1 MKQFIQMCNFKKSE
15 IWTIEKPI
23 SEIIKRKIEAKGT
36 PLKDWDININRG
48 ILTGYNKAF
57 IIPTEIRRQILT
69 NCQTQSEAKYTAEI
83 IRPILRGRDIKKYG
97 YVWSNLWIISTF
109 PARHYDINKFPAL
122 RDYLLSHGIERL
134 EQTGETHIINGE
146 KIKSRKKTRNKWYE
160 TQDQIN
166 YWEDFL
172 KPKIMYP
179 NMTKFLPFYY
189 DEKGFYQNDKSFMIT
204 GESIAYLTAFFNSSL
219 FKFCFL
225 NNFPEL
231 LGGTREVRKV
241 FFEKIPVLKVSAETN
256 QEFIKV
262 VKDIQQEYTKEKA
275 IRIDKMIFD
284 LYDLNEEE
292 RKIIGFIDI
301 N

>member
-1 MKQFIQMCNFKKSE
+1 MKQFVEMCNFRKSE

-23 SEIIKRKIEAKGT
+23 SETIKRKIEAVGT

-57 IIPTEIRRQILT
+57 IISTETRRQILS
-69 NCQTQSEAKYTAEI
+69 NCRTQDEVKDTAEI

-97 YVWSNLWIISTF
+97 YVWSDLWIISTF
-109 PARHYDINKFPAL
+109 PSRHYDINQFPAL
-122 RDYLLSHGIERL
+122 RDYFLSHGIERL
-134 EQTGETHIINGE
+134 EQTGETHIIRGE

-166 YWEDFL
+166 YWEDFF

-189 DEKGFYQNDKSFMIT
+189 DEEGFYQNDKSFMIT

-231 LGGTREVRKV
+231 LGGTRELRKV
-241 FFEKIPVLKVSAETN
+241 FFEKIPVLKVSSETDLK
-256 QEFIKV
+256 FLKV

-275 IRIDKMIFD
+275 IRIDEMIFD

-292 RKIIGFIDI
+292 RNIIGYIEI

>member
-23 SEIIKRKIEAKGT
+23 SEIIKQKIEAKGT

-83 IRPILRGRDIKKYG
+83 IRPILRGKDIKKYG
-97 YVWSNLWIISTF
+97 HAWADLWLINTHNGLKDKL
-109 PARHYDINKFPAL
+109 PPVDIKKLPAL
-122 RDYLLSHGIERL
+122 QKHLDQYI
-134 EQTGETHIINGE
+134 E
-146 KIKSRKKTRNKWYE
+146 KISKRADKGDTVYNLRNCAYL
-160 TQDQIN
+160 
-166 YWEDFL
+166 EDFL